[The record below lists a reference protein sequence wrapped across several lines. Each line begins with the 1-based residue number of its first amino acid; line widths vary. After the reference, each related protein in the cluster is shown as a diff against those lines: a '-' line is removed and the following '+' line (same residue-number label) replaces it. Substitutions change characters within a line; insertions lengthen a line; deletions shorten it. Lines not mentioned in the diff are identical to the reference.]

1 MNPTALMQMQDTTPA
16 GEDGIIREADL
27 GLDRRPVL
35 ESAHRW
41 RRAGLPQSLPRS
53 TWTCSVQSQPVL
65 STALL

>member
-41 RRAGLPQSLPRS
+41 RRARAAPVPAPQHLDLL
-53 TWTCSVQSQPVL
+53 CAV
-65 STALL
+65 TACA